1 MSDEK
6 RLSDFEP
13 EQQDISL
20 QRIARRRGEETVPQD
35 QRNADAPRPAR
46 QHAAAERTTARKP
59 QRRNDIEKTEGQP
72 KGSAKKKSSGSRT
85 VKWLVRLVIV
95 PLTCVLTLIAGLV
108 TGYVVVGKGTVAEAL
123 NFDTWRH
130 LFQLVF
136 A

>member
-1 MSDEK
+1 MSDGK
-6 RLSDFEP
+6 KLPGYEP

-20 QRIARRRGEETVPQD
+20 QRIARRRGEETVPREP
-35 QRNADAPRPAR
+35 RNAGAPRPA
-46 QHAAAERTTARKP
+46 HGAAERTAARKP
-59 QRRNDIEKTEGQP
+59 QRRNNTEKTEGQSN
-72 KGSAKKKSSGSRT
+72 GTAKKKSRSS

-95 PLTCVLTLIAGLV
+95 PLTCVLTLIAGLI

>member
-1 MSDEK
+1 MSDGK
-6 RLSDFEP
+6 KLPGYEP

-20 QRIARRRGEETVPQD
+20 QRIARRRGEETVPREP
-35 QRNADAPRPAR
+35 RNAGAPRPA
-46 QHAAAERTTARKP
+46 HGAAERTAARKP
-59 QRRNDIEKTEGQP
+59 QRRNTTEKTEGQSN
-72 KGSAKKKSSGSRT
+72 GTAKKKSRSS

-95 PLTCVLTLIAGLV
+95 PLTCVLTLIAGLI

>member
-1 MSDEK
+1 MSNEK
-6 RLSDFEP
+6 KLPDFEP
-13 EQQDISL
+13 ERQDISL
-20 QRIARRRGEETVPQD
+20 QRIARRRGEETVP
-35 QRNADAPRPAR
+35 RAPGNADAPRLR

-59 QRRNDIEKTEGQP
+59 QRRNVTEKTEGQP
-72 KGSAKKKSSGSRT
+72 NGTAKRKSGSS

-95 PLTCVLTLIAGLV
+95 PLICLLTLIAGLI

>member
-6 RLSDFEP
+6 KLPGYEP

-20 QRIARRRGEETVPQD
+20 QRIARRRGEETVPREP
-35 QRNADAPRPAR
+35 RNAGAPRPA
-46 QHAAAERTTARKP
+46 HGAAERTAARKP
-59 QRRNDIEKTEGQP
+59 QRRNDTEKTEGQSN
-72 KGSAKKKSSGSRT
+72 GTAKKKSRSS

-95 PLTCVLTLIAGLV
+95 PLTCVLTLIAGLII
-108 TGYVVVGKGTVAEAL
+108 GYVVVGKGTVAEAL

>member
-6 RLSDFEP
+6 KLPGYEP

-20 QRIARRRGEETVPQD
+20 QRIARRRGEETVPREP
-35 QRNADAPRPAR
+35 RNAGAPRPA
-46 QHAAAERTTARKP
+46 HGAAERTAARKP
-59 QRRNDIEKTEGQP
+59 QRRNDTEKTEGQSN
-72 KGSAKKKSSGSRT
+72 GTAKKKSRSS

-95 PLTCVLTLIAGLV
+95 PLTCVLTLIAGLI

>member
-6 RLSDFEP
+6 RLPGYEP

-20 QRIARRRGEETVPQD
+20 QRIARRRGEETVPRD
-35 QRNADAPRPAR
+35 PRNAGAPRPA
-46 QHAAAERTTARKP
+46 HGAAERTTARKP
-59 QRRNDIEKTEGQP
+59 QRRNDTEKTEGQSS
-72 KGSAKKKSSGSRT
+72 GTAKKKSRSS

-95 PLTCVLTLIAGLV
+95 PLTCVLTLIAGLI

>member
-6 RLSDFEP
+6 KLPDFEP

-20 QRIARRRGEETVPQD
+20 QRLARRQGEEAVRRAPGP
-35 QRNADAPRPAR
+35 ADTPRPAR
-46 QHAAAERTTARKP
+46 QHAAAERTTVRKS
-59 QRRNDIEKTEGQP
+59 QRHKDTEKTEGQSN
-72 KGSAKKKSSGSRT
+72 GTAKKKAGSP

-95 PLTCVLTLIAGLV
+95 PLICLLTLIAGLI

>member
-6 RLSDFEP
+6 KLPGYEP

-20 QRIARRRGEETVPQD
+20 QRIARRRGEETVPREP
-35 QRNADAPRPAR
+35 RNAGAPRPS
-46 QHAAAERTTARKP
+46 HGAAERTTARKP
-59 QRRNDIEKTEGQP
+59 QRRNDTEKTEGQTN
-72 KGSAKKKSSGSRT
+72 GTAKKKSRSS

-95 PLTCVLTLIAGLV
+95 PLTCVLTLIAGLIA
-108 TGYVVVGKGTVAEAL
+108 GYVVVGKGTVAEAL

>member
-1 MSDEK
+1 MSDGK
-6 RLSDFEP
+6 KLPGYEP

-20 QRIARRRGEETVPQD
+20 QRIARRRGEETVPREP
-35 QRNADAPRPAR
+35 RNAGAPRPA
-46 QHAAAERTTARKP
+46 HGAAERTAARKP
-59 QRRNDIEKTEGQP
+59 QRRNITEKTEGQSN
-72 KGSAKKKSSGSRT
+72 GTAKKKSRSS

-95 PLTCVLTLIAGLV
+95 PLTCVLTLIAGLI

>member
-6 RLSDFEP
+6 KLPGYEP

-20 QRIARRRGEETVPQD
+20 QRIARRRGEETVPREP
-35 QRNADAPRPAR
+35 RNAGAPRPA
-46 QHAAAERTTARKP
+46 HGAAERTAARKP
-59 QRRNDIEKTEGQP
+59 QRRNDTEKTEGQSN
-72 KGSAKKKSSGSRT
+72 GTAKKKSRSS

-95 PLTCVLTLIAGLV
+95 PLTCVLTLIAGLI

-123 NFDTWRH
+123 NFDTWTHRS
-130 LFQLVF
+130 

>member
-6 RLSDFEP
+6 KLPDFEP

-20 QRIARRRGEETVPQD
+20 QRLARRRGEETVP
-35 QRNADAPRPAR
+35 RAPGHADAPRPAR

-59 QRRNDIEKTEGQP
+59 QRRNDTEKTEGQS
-72 KGSAKKKSSGSRT
+72 KGTAKKKAGSS

-95 PLTCVLTLIAGLV
+95 PLICLLTLIAGLI

>member
-6 RLSDFEP
+6 KMPHFDP

-20 QRIARRRGEETVPQD
+20 QRMARSREEEAVPRD
-35 QRNADAPRPAR
+35 PRNAGASRSA
-46 QHAAAERTTARKP
+46 QHHEAVEQMTARKP
-59 QRRNDIEKTEGQP
+59 QYRNDTEKTEGHP
-72 KGSAKKKSSGSRT
+72 DGTAKKESSRP

-95 PLTCVLTLIAGLV
+95 PLTCVLTLIAGLIS
-108 TGYVVVGKGTVAEAL
+108 GYVVVGKGTVEEAL

-136 A
+136 S

>member
-6 RLSDFEP
+6 KLPGYEP

-20 QRIARRRGEETVPQD
+20 QRIARRRGEETVPREP
-35 QRNADAPRPAR
+35 RNAGAPRPA
-46 QHAAAERTTARKP
+46 HGAAERTTARKP
-59 QRRNDIEKTEGQP
+59 QRRNDTEKTEGQSN
-72 KGSAKKKSSGSRT
+72 GTAKKKSRSS

-95 PLTCVLTLIAGLV
+95 PLTCVLTLIAGLIA
-108 TGYVVVGKGTVAEAL
+108 GYVVVGKGTVAEAL

>member
-6 RLSDFEP
+6 KLPDFEP
-13 EQQDISL
+13 DQQDISL
-20 QRIARRRGEETVPQD
+20 QRIARRRGEETVPRD
-35 QRNADAPRPAR
+35 PRNADAPRPA
-46 QHAAAERTTARKP
+46 QHSGAAERTTARKP
-59 QRRNDIEKTEGQP
+59 QRRNDTERTEGQSN
-72 KGSAKKKSSGSRT
+72 GTANKKSRSS

-95 PLTCVLTLIAGLV
+95 PLTCVLTLIAGLI

>member
-6 RLSDFEP
+6 KLPGYEP

-20 QRIARRRGEETVPQD
+20 QRIARRRGEETVPREP
-35 QRNADAPRPAR
+35 RNAGAPRPANG
-46 QHAAAERTTARKP
+46 AAERTTARKP
-59 QRRNDIEKTEGQP
+59 QRRNDTEKTEGQSN
-72 KGSAKKKSSGSRT
+72 GTAKKKSRSS
-85 VKWLVRLVIV
+85 VKWLIRLVIV
-95 PLTCVLTLIAGLV
+95 PLTCVLTLIAGLI